1 MEVTQMLNTHSMLV
15 YIFLGFLV
23 LGALVPLLTSK
34 KPTAFKKASFIYTM
48 TFQAIATMVAFAGI
62 VAVFTGD
69 LGWPVTTI
77 IMFAVWAV
85 LMMTEIKKHKL
96 IKLANLNNP
105 ETHTLL
111 KGAFLKISGVQIL
124 LVLVMIGIMVLKA
137 EGVINF

>member
-1 MEVTQMLNTHSMLV
+1 MVVTQMLNIHSLLV
-15 YIFLGFLV
+15 YVFLGFLV
-23 LGALVPLLTSK
+23 AGMLVPLM
-34 KPTAFKKASFIYTM
+34 TAKNPVGFKKGSFIYTM
-48 TFQAIATMVAFAGI
+48 IFQAIATMVAFAGI

-96 IKLANLNNP
+96 IKLANLNNAD
-105 ETHTLL
+105 THRLL
-111 KGAFLKISGVQIL
+111 KGAFLKISLVQIA
-124 LVLVMIGIMVLKA
+124 LVLIMIGIMVLKA

>member
-23 LGALVPLLTSK
+23 VGMLVPLMTAK
-34 KPTAFKKASFIYTM
+34 NPAAFKKGSFIYTM
-48 TFQAIATMVAFAGI
+48 IFQAIATMVAFAGI

-96 IKLANLNNP
+96 IKLANLNNAD
-105 ETHTLL
+105 THRLL
-111 KGAFLKISGVQIL
+111 KGAFLKISVVQIL
-124 LVLVMIGIMVLKA
+124 LVVIMIGIMILKT
-137 EGVINF
+137 EGMINF

>member
-23 LGALVPLLTSK
+23 VGMLMPLM
-34 KPTAFKKASFIYTM
+34 TAKNPAGFKKGSFIYTM
-48 TFQAIATMVAFAGI
+48 IFQAIATMVAFAGI

-96 IKLANLNNP
+96 IKLANLNNVD
-105 ETHTLL
+105 THKLL
-111 KGAFLKISGVQIL
+111 KGAFLKISLVQIA
-124 LVLVMIGIMVLKA
+124 LVLIMIGIMVLKS
-137 EGVINF
+137 EGVISF